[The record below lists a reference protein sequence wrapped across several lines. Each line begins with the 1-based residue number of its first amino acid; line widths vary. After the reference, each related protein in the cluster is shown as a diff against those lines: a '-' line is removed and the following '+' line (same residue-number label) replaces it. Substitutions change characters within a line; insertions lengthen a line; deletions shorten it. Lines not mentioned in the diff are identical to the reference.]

1 MPIFQNTRVRLV
13 RWMLKTVMVMLI
25 KDELVN
31 PPTWFSSFR
40 DLTLV
45 CTMRL
50 HADIVI
56 ETKDTDLCCRKPRG
70 GNGFHRRFCDT
81 QAGGGYSYRYRA
93 KLRPIHCPRP
103 NPSRKYPFALQSD
116 TIRHY
121 AVGDYQADL
130 SVSRDHWEP
139 RWQTLF
145 ASTFSD
151 LDTQRPIDNIRA
163 FFT

>member
-1 MPIFQNTRVRLV
+1 MDAQNGYGHINQRRTGQSTHLV
-13 RWMLKTVMVMLI
+13 LFFPR
-25 KDELVN
+25 
-31 PPTWFSSFR
+31 PHY
-40 DLTLV
+40 
-45 CTMRL
+45 RL
-50 HADIVI
+50 HLRLPADIVI
-56 ETKDTDLCCRKPRG
+56 GTKDMDLFCRKPRG
-70 GNGFHRRFCDT
+70 ENGFHRRFCAT

-103 NPSRKYPFALQSD
+103 LPSRKYPFALQSD

-121 AVGDYQADL
+121 AMGDYQADL